1 MTRLQRSRRF
11 SNRFCGRR
19 FNGLGENRHEGRS
32 SYRPHLS
39 PGFLAGSHF
48 FSQSLHG
55 FILAR
60 SLECPAESP
69 APSTLRRT
77 LASVI
82 RRRNCCSP
90 GSSDHSLL
98 RSIAARLNGASSHT
112 VRIQACGGRWVD
124 VAGKSMCIT
133 LYHIMYIYHTVI
145 MPRSAPL
152 CPGDKCLF
160 FIFSL
165 SICEFAGTCERR
177 EGRLPAVQLCD
188 RRSSLRPDFLI
199 RHQRARRGRPQ
210 VWKEIV
216 KP

>member
-11 SNRFCGRR
+11 SNRFCRR
-19 FNGLGENRHEGRS
+19 RLNGLGENRHKGRS
-32 SYRPHLS
+32 SYRPHPS
-39 PGFLAGSHF
+39 PSFLAGSHF
-48 FSQSLHG
+48 FSHSLHG

-69 APSTLRRT
+69 GPSSLMRT

-98 RSIAARLNGASSHT
+98 RSIAAWLNGASSRT
-112 VRIQACGGRWVD
+112 VKIEACGGQWVD
-124 VAGKSMCIT
+124 VAGKSMYIT
-133 LYHIMYIYHTVI
+133 VYSAMYVYHAVI
-145 MPRSAPL
+145 LPRSVPL
-152 CPGDKCLF
+152 CSGDKCLF

-177 EGRLPAVQLCD
+177 EGRLPAVRLCD
-188 RRSSLRPDFLI
+188 RRSSLRPDVLI
-199 RHQRARRGRPQ
+199 RH
-210 VWKEIV
+210 
-216 KP
+216 